1 MLWSSDTSSGRAG
14 CCEDEERTSFSS
26 KAFSGFLK
34 HENQGFIITIRRIWE
49 LGFSQ
54 YLLSNL
60 TTNVHVCFDRT
71 EEWHNSKTGKPARGN
86 NLIASNSQELPHK
99 TQADPSWGA
108 CHQDYSAWHFKS
120 ATVFAEIGWV
130 KSTFLEGVSLVLAVW
145 AVPELF
151 WHHSSWHIS
160 LDLRDRFSYDC
171 TVHLNY

>member
-60 TTNVHVCFDRT
+60 RIDVHVCLNRT
-71 EEWHNSKTGKPARGN
+71 EQWYNSNTGKPAHGN
-86 NLIASNSQELPHK
+86 NLIDSNSQELLHK
-99 TQADPSWGA
+99 TQADPSWGSG
-108 CHQDYSAWHFKS
+108 HQDYSAWHCKS
-120 ATVFAEIGWV
+120 AIFLAEISWV
-130 KSTFLEGVSLVLAVW
+130 RRTFLEGLSLVLAVS